1 MRRSCEQTKMKLKQR
16 SLMATVGA
24 AVLLLVAFQTN
35 CFGLL
40 GVASP
45 LVRHKIRPRSG
56 DAAANALRAA
66 EDPDIRAHIS
76 IMRKDLDMSAYVSL
90 ETDAKNLTDSQL
102 LELVLGD
109 KNMQKKGVVDSIIR
123 VAHLL
128 ESYKNGVK
136 PNINTYDAHN
146 SQGDDSNV
154 AGPVS
159 SVKGTKSPETLAPT
173 VIQRLEKIVSAM
185 ENKHQHFPMDK
196 APRLNIHN
204 TERQDG

>member
-1 MRRSCEQTKMKLKQR
+1 
-16 SLMATVGA
+16 MATGGA

-40 GVASP
+40 GVTSP

-76 IMRKDLDMSAYVSL
+76 IMRKDLDLSAYVSL
-90 ETDAKNLTDSQL
+90 ETDTQNLTDSRL
-102 LELVLGD
+102 LELVLED
-109 KNMQKKGVVDSIIR
+109 TKMQKKGVVDRIIR

-128 ESYKNGVK
+128 ESYKNGLK

-159 SVKGTKSPETLAPT
+159 SVKGNRSPETLAPR

-185 ENKHQHFPMDK
+185 ENKHQRVPMHK
-196 APRLNIHN
+196 APRLDIHN
-204 TERQDG
+204 AESQEG